1 MAFYFESGLPQT
13 IQIPRSICEGYLS
26 VATGAQ
32 IKVILCLIR
41 FEGLPIRI
49 EDVAAQCNLDPT
61 DVQSAIDFWVEQKM
75 LRRRGSTLC
84 LFAPE
89 TVQEFSLPTYSSDE
103 ILGLKEQQ
111 PEFAQILEAA
121 QGVLGKIFNHND
133 ASVLYGLYDNLGF
146 SGDVI
151 LQLLGFCVGNGKKS
165 FRYIEKVA
173 LDWHDRGIDSFEKAD
188 SYIRHLEQVAR
199 DEQNIAVAFGIAGR
213 ALSKKEKEFIA
224 KWRGEMLL
232 AFELIEAAYERCVD
246 AKGKLS
252 FPYINAILTDWY
264 AKGYKTVEDTEGED
278 RPSVSGDNFED
289 VELAAMK
296 KLMEE

>member
-13 IQIPRSICEGYLS
+13 IQIPRSLAEGYLS
-26 VATGAQ
+26 VASGAQ
-32 IKVILCLIR
+32 IKVMLCLIR

-49 EDVAAQCNLDPT
+49 EDIAKQCNLDAS

-89 TVQEFSLPTYSSDE
+89 TVQEIKLPTYSSDE
-103 ILGLKEQQ
+103 ILSLKEQQ

-133 ASVLYGLYDNLGF
+133 ASILYGLYDNLGF
-146 SGDVI
+146 GGDVI
-151 LQLLGFCVGNGKKS
+151 LQLLGFCAGNGKKS

-188 SYIRHLEQVAR
+188 SYIRHLEQMAR
-199 DEQNIAVAFGIAGR
+199 EEHRIAVAFGIDNR
-213 ALSKKEKEFIA
+213 ALSSKEKDFIA
-224 KWRGEMLL
+224 KWRGEMMLP
-232 AFELIEAAYERCVD
+232 FELIEAAYERCVD
-246 AKGKLS
+246 SKGKLS
-252 FPYINAILTDWY
+252 FPYINAILTDWH
-264 AKGYKTVEDTEGED
+264 AKGYKTIEQVNEEQHPDGND
-278 RPSVSGDNFED
+278 RNLGDI
-289 VELAAMK
+289 ELAAMK